1 MKIFMAKTR
10 EQKESELQSLVESLA
25 NPQVV
30 LFTQQSELSVNDTAA
45 WRNQQKEIGS
55 KVLTVK
61 KTLLKKAL
69 SEKGL
74 ELPFV
79 KANGLITVVINDSD
93 AVKPSKLLAK
103 TSTDKKGLEIL
114 GGMHE
119 SKMVDAAYIKQLATL
134 PTFEEAIAQFMF
146 GLRAVGNKLAGTMDA
161 MRAKMAEANAD
172 EKMTA
177 EQALVK

>member
-1 MKIFMAKTR
+1 MAKTR
-10 EQKESELQSLVESLA
+10 AQKETELQSLVESLA

-30 LFTQQSELSVNDTAA
+30 LFAQQSELSVNDTAA

-55 KVLTVK
+55 TVLTVK

-69 SEKGL
+69 AEKGL
-74 ELPFV
+74 ELPFS
-79 KANGLITVVINDSD
+79 KDNGLITVVINEAD

-103 TSTDKKGLEIL
+103 TATDKKGLEIL
-114 GGMHE
+114 GGIHE
-119 SKMVDAAYIKQLATL
+119 AKVVEAAYIKQLATL

-161 MRAKMAEANAD
+161 VRAKMAEEA
-172 EKMTA
+172 K
-177 EQALVK
+177 